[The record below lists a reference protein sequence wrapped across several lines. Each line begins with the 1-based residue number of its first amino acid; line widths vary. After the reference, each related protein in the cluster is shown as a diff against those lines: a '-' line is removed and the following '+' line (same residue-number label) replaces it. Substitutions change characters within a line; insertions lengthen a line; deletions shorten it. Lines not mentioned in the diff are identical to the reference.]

1 LDNRV
6 NEAVA
11 KAVAES
17 EARTRELLAAS
28 DKQHALE
35 TQAMKVRFDEYV
47 EVERKRQNTLM
58 VASNEAGSANGDA
71 R

>member
-1 LDNRV
+1 
-6 NEAVA
+6 
-11 KAVAES
+11 
-17 EARTRELLAAS
+17 LAAS